1 MRSLNGVCMKLSLI
15 HICCILLTGIV
26 LLTGCAVAEEITITD
41 ITGTEVQIPADAS
54 RVVTVDPF
62 SSQFIYVIGA
72 DDRLVATCIG
82 PANRE
87 LVNKTQKR
95 LGSLPSAGC
104 KTNVNLE
111 ELMKLEPEVVISS
124 VDYTKIN
131 DDIERVGIPI
141 VKIDLEQ
148 ADNLAKS
155 YDIIGKVFGKE
166 EEAQEFIDYYNQ
178 KMKSIQET
186 GDSITDADKKT
197 IYFGQRSPL
206 QTLGD
211 NYYEAEIARI
221 IGSANAAQG
230 LSGGDNTVSIDQVY
244 NWDPSV
250 VILLPYNSATVED
263 ILADPA
269 WESLPAVQEKQVYQM
284 PKYLM
289 SWELPVPESILGTL
303 WLQSVIYPEY
313 VSFDIKDEIKNFYQ
327 KFYRIDLSDE
337 DVDDIFSDHTQ
348 IILNKPS
355 S

>member
-1 MRSLNGVCMKLSLI
+1 MQFSLTRVF
-15 HICCILLTGIV
+15 CILVTG
-26 LLTGCAVAEEITITD
+26 LLLIPGCISADGTITITD
-41 ITGTEVQIPADAS
+41 ITGRQVEIPTDVT

-62 SSQFIYVIGA
+62 SSQFVYIIEA
-72 DDRLVATCIG
+72 DDRLVGTCIG
-82 PANRE
+82 PANRD
-87 LVNKTQKR
+87 LVNKTQPR

-111 ELMKLEPEVVISS
+111 ELMRLEPELVISS
-124 VDYTKIN
+124 VDYETIN
-131 DDIERVGIPI
+131 NDIERISIPI
-141 VKIDLEQ
+141 VQIDLEE
-148 ADNLAKS
+148 AENLAKS
-155 YDIIGKVFGKE
+155 YEIIGEIFGKE
-166 EEAQEFIDYYNQ
+166 KEAQEFIDYYNQ
-178 KMKSIQET
+178 KVNAVREIGNGIPANERKR
-186 GDSITDADKKT
+186 

-211 NYYEAEIARI
+211 DYYEAEIARI
-221 IGSANAAQG
+221 AGASNAAKG
-230 LSGGDNTVSIDQVY
+230 LSGGDNTVSMEQVY
-244 NWDPSV
+244 EWDPSAV
-250 VILLPYNSATVED
+250 VLLPYCPASVAD

-269 WESLPAVQEKQVYQM
+269 WQSLSAVKEKQVFRM

-337 DVDDIFSDHTQ
+337 NVDDIFSDHTQ

>member
-1 MRSLNGVCMKLSLI
+1 MQFSLTRVF
-15 HICCILLTGIV
+15 CILVTG
-26 LLTGCAVAEEITITD
+26 LLLIPGCISADGTITITD
-41 ITGTEVQIPADAS
+41 ITGRQVEIPTDVT

-62 SSQFIYVIGA
+62 SSQFVYIIEA
-72 DDRLVATCIG
+72 DDRLVGTCIG
-82 PANRE
+82 PANRD
-87 LVNKTQKR
+87 LVNKTQPR

-111 ELMKLEPEVVISS
+111 ELMRLEPELVISS
-124 VDYTKIN
+124 VDYETIN
-131 DDIERVGIPI
+131 NDIERISIPI
-141 VKIDLEQ
+141 VQIDLEE
-148 ADNLAKS
+148 AENLAKS
-155 YDIIGKVFGKE
+155 YEIIGEIFGKE
-166 EEAQEFIDYYNQ
+166 KEAQEFIDYYNQ
-178 KMKSIQET
+178 KVNAVRET
-186 GDSITDADKKT
+186 GNGIPDNERKR

-211 NYYEAEIARI
+211 DYYEAEIARI
-221 IGSANAAQG
+221 AGASNAAKG
-230 LSGGDNTVSIDQVY
+230 LSGGDNTVSMEQVY
-244 NWDPSV
+244 EWDPSAV
-250 VILLPYNSATVED
+250 VLLPYCPASVAD

-269 WESLPAVQEKQVYQM
+269 WQSLSAVKEKQVFRM

>member
-1 MRSLNGVCMKLSLI
+1 MQFSLTRVF
-15 HICCILLTGIV
+15 CILVTG
-26 LLTGCAVAEEITITD
+26 LLLIPGCISADSTITITD
-41 ITGTEVQIPADAS
+41 ITGRQVEIPTDVT

-62 SSQFIYVIGA
+62 SSQFVYIIEA
-72 DDRLVATCIG
+72 DDRLVGTCIG
-82 PANRE
+82 PANRD
-87 LVNKTQKR
+87 LVNKTQPR

-111 ELMKLEPEVVISS
+111 ELMRLEPELVISS
-124 VDYTKIN
+124 VDYETIN
-131 DDIERVGIPI
+131 NDIERISIPI
-141 VKIDLEQ
+141 VQIDLEE
-148 ADNLAKS
+148 AENLAKS
-155 YDIIGKVFGKE
+155 YEIIGEIFGKE
-166 EEAQEFIDYYNQ
+166 KEAQEFIDYYNQ
-178 KMKSIQET
+178 KVNAVREIGNGIPANERKR
-186 GDSITDADKKT
+186 

-211 NYYEAEIARI
+211 DYYEAEIARI
-221 IGSANAAQG
+221 AGASNAAKG
-230 LSGGDNTVSIDQVY
+230 LSGGDNTVSMEQVY
-244 NWDPSV
+244 EWDPSAV
-250 VILLPYNSATVED
+250 VLLPYCPASVAD

-269 WESLPAVQEKQVYQM
+269 WQSLSAVKEKQVFRM

-337 DVDDIFSDHTQ
+337 NVDDIFSDHTQ

>member
-1 MRSLNGVCMKLSLI
+1 MQFSLTRVF
-15 HICCILLTGIV
+15 CILVTG
-26 LLTGCAVAEEITITD
+26 LLLIPGCISADSTITITD
-41 ITGTEVQIPADAS
+41 ITGRQVEIPTDVT

-62 SSQFIYVIGA
+62 SSQFVYIIEA
-72 DDRLVATCIG
+72 DDRLVGTCIG
-82 PANRE
+82 PANRD
-87 LVNKTQKR
+87 LVNKTQPR

-111 ELMKLEPEVVISS
+111 ELMRLEPELVISS
-124 VDYTKIN
+124 VDYETIN
-131 DDIERVGIPI
+131 NDIERISIPI
-141 VKIDLEQ
+141 VQIDLEE
-148 ADNLAKS
+148 AENLAKS
-155 YDIIGKVFGKE
+155 YEIIGEIFGKE
-166 EEAQEFIDYYNQ
+166 KEAQEFIDYYNQ
-178 KMKSIQET
+178 KVNAVREIGNGIPANERKR
-186 GDSITDADKKT
+186 

-211 NYYEAEIARI
+211 DYYEAEIARI
-221 IGSANAAQG
+221 AGASNAAKG
-230 LSGGDNTVSIDQVY
+230 LSGGDNTVSMEQVY
-244 NWDPSV
+244 EWDPSAV
-250 VILLPYNSATVED
+250 VLLPYCPASVGD

-269 WESLPAVQEKQVYQM
+269 WQSLSAVKEKQVFRM

-337 DVDDIFSDHTQ
+337 NVDDIFSDHTQ

>member
-1 MRSLNGVCMKLSLI
+1 MQFSLTRVF
-15 HICCILLTGIV
+15 CILVTG
-26 LLTGCAVAEEITITD
+26 LLLIPGCISADGTITITD
-41 ITGTEVQIPADAS
+41 ITGRQVEIPTDVT

-62 SSQFIYVIGA
+62 SSQFVYIIEA
-72 DDRLVATCIG
+72 DDRLVGTCIG
-82 PANRE
+82 PANRD
-87 LVNKTQKR
+87 LVNKTQPR

-111 ELMKLEPEVVISS
+111 ELMRLEPELVISS
-124 VDYTKIN
+124 VDYETIN
-131 DDIERVGIPI
+131 NDIERISIPI
-141 VKIDLEQ
+141 VQIDLEE
-148 ADNLAKS
+148 AENLAKS
-155 YDIIGKVFGKE
+155 YEIIGEIFGKE
-166 EEAQEFIDYYNQ
+166 KEAQEFIDYYNQ
-178 KMKSIQET
+178 KVNAVREIGNGIPANERKR
-186 GDSITDADKKT
+186 

-211 NYYEAEIARI
+211 DYYEAEIARI
-221 IGSANAAQG
+221 AGASNAAKG
-230 LSGGDNTVSIDQVY
+230 LSGGDNTVSMEQVY
-244 NWDPSV
+244 EWDPSAV
-250 VILLPYNSATVED
+250 VLLPYCPASVAD

-269 WESLPAVQEKQVYQM
+269 WQSLSAVKEKQVFRM

>member
-1 MRSLNGVCMKLSLI
+1 MG
-15 HICCILLTGIV
+15 
-26 LLTGCAVAEEITITD
+26 AEGTISITD
-41 ITGTEVQIPADAS
+41 IAGNQVEIPADVS

-72 DDRLVATCIG
+72 DDKLVGTCIG

-87 LVNKTQKR
+87 LVNTTQPR

-111 ELMKLEPEVVISS
+111 ELMRLKPDLVISS
-124 VDYTKIN
+124 IDYSTIN
-131 DDIERVGIPI
+131 SDIERVSIPL
-141 VKIDLEQ
+141 VQIDLEKSEE
-148 ADNLAKS
+148 LVKS
-155 YDIIGKVFGKE
+155 YEIIGKIFGKE
-166 EEAQEFIDYYNQ
+166 KEAQEFTNYYNQ
-178 KMKSIQET
+178 KMMSMQET
-186 GDSITDADKKT
+186 GQNIPDIERKS

-211 NYYEAEIARI
+211 DYYEAEIARI
-221 IGSANAAQG
+221 IGASNAAKG
-230 LSGGDNTVSIDQVY
+230 LSGGDNTVTMEQVY
-244 NWDPSV
+244 EWDPN
-250 VILLPYNSATVED
+250 VIVLLPYNSASVAD

-269 WESLPAVQEKQVYQM
+269 WQSLPAVKEKQVFRM

-303 WLQSVIYPEY
+303 WLQSVIYPES
-313 VSFDIKDEIKNFYQ
+313 VSFDIKDEIKRFYQ

-337 DVDDIFSDHTQ
+337 DVENIFSDDTQ

-355 S
+355 P

>member
-1 MRSLNGVCMKLSLI
+1 MHLSLT
-15 HICCILLTGIV
+15 HVFCILVTG
-26 LLTGCAVAEEITITD
+26 LLLISGCASADGTITITD
-41 ITGTEVQIPADAS
+41 ITDRQVEIPSDVT

-72 DDRLVATCIG
+72 DDRLVGTCIG

-87 LVNKTQKR
+87 LVNKTQPR

-111 ELMKLEPEVVISS
+111 ELMKLNPDLVISS
-124 VDYTKIN
+124 MDYTSIN
-131 DDIERVGIPI
+131 NDIERVSIPL
-141 VKIDLEQ
+141 VQIDLEK
-148 ADNLAKS
+148 AENLVKS
-155 YDIIGKVFGKE
+155 YEIIGKIFGKE
-166 EEAQEFIDYYNQ
+166 KEAQEFIDYYNQ
-178 KMKSIQET
+178 KMDAVKET
-186 GDSITDADKKT
+186 GTGIPDDKRKS

-211 NYYEAEIARI
+211 DYYEAEIARI
-221 IGSANAAQG
+221 IGASNAAKG
-230 LSGGDNTVSIDQVY
+230 LSGGDNTVTMEQVY
-244 NWDPSV
+244 EWDPSAV
-250 VILLPYNSATVED
+250 VLLPYCPAGVAD

-269 WESLPAVQEKQVYQM
+269 WQSLPAVKEKQVFRM

-303 WLQSVIYPEY
+303 WLQSVIYPES
-313 VSFDIKDEIKNFYQ
+313 VSFDMKDEIKNFYQ

-337 DVDDIFSDHTQ
+337 EVENIFSDQTQ

-355 S
+355 P

>member
-1 MRSLNGVCMKLSLI
+1 MQFSLTRVF
-15 HICCILLTGIV
+15 CILVTG
-26 LLTGCAVAEEITITD
+26 LLLIPGCISADSTITITD
-41 ITGTEVQIPADAS
+41 ITGRQVEIPTDVT

-62 SSQFIYVIGA
+62 SSQFVYIIEA
-72 DDRLVATCIG
+72 DDRLVGTCIG
-82 PANRE
+82 PANRD
-87 LVNKTQKR
+87 LVNKTQPR

-111 ELMKLEPEVVISS
+111 ELMRLEPELVISS
-124 VDYTKIN
+124 VDYETIN
-131 DDIERVGIPI
+131 NDIERISIPI
-141 VKIDLEQ
+141 VQIDLEE
-148 ADNLAKS
+148 AENLAKS
-155 YDIIGKVFGKE
+155 YEIIGEIFGKE
-166 EEAQEFIDYYNQ
+166 KEAQEFIDYYNQ
-178 KMKSIQET
+178 KVNAVRET
-186 GDSITDADKKT
+186 GNGIPDNERKR

-211 NYYEAEIARI
+211 DYYEAEIARI
-221 IGSANAAQG
+221 AGASNAAKG
-230 LSGGDNTVSIDQVY
+230 LSGGDNTVSMEQVY
-244 NWDPSV
+244 EWDPSAV
-250 VILLPYNSATVED
+250 VLLPYCPASVAD

-269 WESLPAVQEKQVYQM
+269 WQSLSAVKEKQVFRM

-337 DVDDIFSDHTQ
+337 NVDDIFSDHTQ